1 VKRIG
6 KSRSIFIAAAA
17 LASLAVVGCG
27 TTAVGATSQSRA
39 TSQESVSPKLE
50 PSAHTGFAGY
60 EWQVVAIT
68 RDGKETPIPA
78 RYDVYL
84 TFTPNG
90 QFGANEPVNYHSGIY
105 RATSG
110 GFTTSGIIVS
120 AASYVGHDPITL
132 LAIRAIS
139 AFNNGVHATATATV
153 TGDRLAVTV
162 GSYLLDC
169 QRDGTV

>member
-1 VKRIG
+1 M
-6 KSRSIFIAAAA
+6 FIAAAA
-17 LASLAVVGCG
+17 LASLTAGCG
-27 TTAVGATSQSRA
+27 TTAARSRV
-39 TSQESVSPKLE
+39 TPQEPMLSKPA

-60 EWQVVAIT
+60 KWQVVAIT
-68 RDGKETPIPA
+68 HQGKETSVPA

-105 RATSG
+105 RTTSD
-110 GFTTSGIIVS
+110 GFTTSGIMTT
-120 AASYVGHDPITL
+120 AAGYAGNDPVTL
-132 LAIRAIS
+132 LAIDAIS
-139 AFNNGVHATATATV
+139 AFNDRVHATAMM

-169 QRDGTV
+169 TRDGTT